1 MKQDIFE
8 KSSVPKAVAVMA
20 LPTVFSMLVTIFY
33 NMADTFFVGQTGDAN
48 QVAAV
53 SLATP
58 VFMLLM
64 AVGNIFGI
72 GGSSMI
78 ARLLGQGEKE
88 RIKRVSAFCF
98 YGCIAAGIV
107 MMLIFLIGMQ
117 PILSAIGCSSKTH
130 DFAQS
135 YLSYIAYGA
144 IFVVLSTAFGNVV
157 RGEGAAT
164 TAMIGMMLGTVVNIV
179 LDPVMILM
187 LDMGVAGAA
196 IATIIGNICSVV
208 FYIIYFMRG
217 KSLLS
222 ISPKHLQIRNG
233 IMTGVCSIGLPA
245 SINNV
250 LMSTS
255 NIIMNNFLASYGD
268 NEVAAMGVATKAN
281 MLVILVQIGLG
292 TGIQP
297 LIGYNYG
304 SGNHKRL
311 KKIMRF
317 GMLCNVIFGV
327 TITALYFLF
336 SDPII
341 RIFIDNEAVITPGV
355 DMLKA
360 IMLSGPFI
368 GILFVFN
375 FTFQAIGKA
384 IPSLILSLS
393 RQGLI
398 FFPVLLL
405 FNRLFGLSGIVYSQ
419 PIADFVSIFLAL
431 AMFLVI
437 NREMNHQTHAPAVE

>member
-1 MKQDIFE
+1 
-8 KSSVPKAVAVMA
+8 
-20 LPTVFSMLVTIFY
+20 
-33 NMADTFFVGQTGDAN
+33 
-48 QVAAV
+48 
-53 SLATP
+53 
-58 VFMLLM
+58 
-64 AVGNIFGI
+64 
-72 GGSSMI
+72 MI
-78 ARLLGQGEKE
+78 SRLLGQGEKE
-88 RIKRVSAFCF
+88 RIKKVSSFCF
-98 YGCIAAGIV
+98 YGCIVSGII
-107 MMLIFLIGMQ
+107 MMLVFLIGMQ
-117 PILSAIGCSSKTH
+117 PILSAIGCSSQTH

-144 IFVVLSTAFGNVV
+144 VFVVLSTAFGNVV

-164 TAMIGMMLGTVVNIV
+164 VAMIGMMIGTVVNIV
-179 LDPVMILM
+179 LDPIMILT

-196 IATIIGNICSVV
+196 IATIIGNICTVV
-208 FYIIYFMRG
+208 FYIIYFLRG
-217 KSLLS
+217 KSILS
-222 ISPKHLQIRNG
+222 ISPKHLCVGNG
-233 IMTGVCSIGLPA
+233 IFTGVCSIGLPA

-268 NEVAAMGVATKAN
+268 TEVAAMGVAMKAN
-281 MLVILVQIGLG
+281 MLVILLQIGLG

-304 SGNHKRL
+304 SGNHRRL

-327 TITALYFLF
+327 SITILYYIF
-336 SDPII
+336 SEPII
-341 RIFIDNEAVITPGV
+341 RIFIDNKAVIDAGV
-355 DMLKA
+355 DMLRA

-384 IPSLILSLS
+384 VPSLILSLS
-393 RQGLI
+393 RQGLV
-398 FFPVLLL
+398 FFPVLIV
-405 FNRLFGLSGIVYSQ
+405 FNKIFGLSGIVYSQ

-431 AMFLVI
+431 GMFLII
-437 NREMNHQTHAPAVE
+437 NKGMTHAEPDETHR

>member
-8 KSSVPKAVAVMA
+8 KAPVPKAVAVMA

-33 NMADTFFVGQTGDAN
+33 NMADTFFVGQTNDAN

-78 ARLLGQGEKE
+78 ARLLGQGDKE
-88 RIKRVSAFCF
+88 RIKKVSSFCF
-98 YGCIAAGIV
+98 YGCITSGLV
-107 MMLIFLIGMQ
+107 MMAIFLVGMQ
-117 PILSAIGCSSKTH
+117 PILKAIGCSSQTH

-144 IFVVLSTAFGNVV
+144 VFVVLSSAFGNIV

-164 TAMIGMMLGTVVNIV
+164 TAMIGMMIGTVVNMV
-179 LDPVMILM
+179 LDPVMILVM
-187 LDMGVAGAA
+187 DMGVAGAA
-196 IATIIGNICSVV
+196 IATILGNICSVV
-208 FYIIYFMRG
+208 YYIIYFMRG

-222 ISPKHLQIRNG
+222 ISPKHLHIKNG

-268 NEVAAMGVATKAN
+268 NEVAAMGVAMKAN

-311 KKIMRF
+311 KKVMRF
-317 GMLCNVIFGV
+317 GMLCNVVFGV
-327 TITALYFLF
+327 TITIIYYLF
-336 SDPII
+336 SDSII
-341 RIFIDNEAVITPGV
+341 RIFIDKQAVISPGIK
-355 DMLKA
+355 MLQA

-384 IPSLILSLS
+384 VPSLILSLS
-393 RQGLI
+393 RQGLV
-398 FFPVLLL
+398 FFPVLLI
-405 FNRLFGLSGIVYSQ
+405 FNKLLGLDGIVYSQ
-419 PIADFVSIFLAL
+419 PIADFVSIFLAFG
-431 AMFLVI
+431 MFLVI
-437 NREMNHQTHAPAVE
+437 NRSLNHPKPTAE